1 MPRKHAASR
10 AEWNPQATTNLA
22 RRGVLSALRLVFLL
36 LMCFVVLYP
45 LIYMVSVSLRDPQD
59 LYDPTIIWIPKNWTL
74 DNYQTVWELIDYPQ
88 VLKNTAV
95 MTLMATAINVA
106 ICAMVGY
113 GFARFRFKGRN
124 ILFGLVLFTLM
135 VPNQII
141 SIPMFVQYYSFD
153 FLGFGQLGRL
163 FTGQP
168 WTVKLLNSSLV
179 YYVPALFGQGLRS
192 GLFIFIFRQ
201 FFRSM
206 PKELEDAAYIDGCGA
221 VRTFMRIMVP
231 CAGPAFITSFLF
243 SVVWYWNEYFMAT
256 LYFDDS
262 HTLSVSLGTLS
273 ALLRSVGYNMFEDPY
288 VIVAQMQAACML
300 TILPLII
307 LFVVAQR
314 KFTESIDKTGIVG

>member
-135 VPNQII
+135 VPNPCSSSII
-141 SIPMFVQYYSFD
+141 PSIF
-153 FLGFGQLGRL
+153 
-163 FTGQP
+163 
-168 WTVKLLNSSLV
+168 
-179 YYVPALFGQGLRS
+179 
-192 GLFIFIFRQ
+192 
-201 FFRSM
+201 
-206 PKELEDAAYIDGCGA
+206 
-221 VRTFMRIMVP
+221 
-231 CAGPAFITSFLF
+231 
-243 SVVWYWNEYFMAT
+243 
-256 LYFDDS
+256 
-262 HTLSVSLGTLS
+262 
-273 ALLRSVGYNMFEDPY
+273 
-288 VIVAQMQAACML
+288 
-300 TILPLII
+300 
-307 LFVVAQR
+307 
-314 KFTESIDKTGIVG
+314 